1 MLQLPASTKL
11 MTRFF
16 FLNSQTPSIAPCS
29 SNSCQRWCRHRRA
42 MAEPGV
48 SPQATL
54 LPVTGRDA
62 DDEFE
67 FVCPF
72 VIIIKFINHEALSA
86 VSLDLALLWL
96 TMIAFFFLFE
106 HDLLPPHHHCHPC
119 SSASFVCVLKHFD
132 FLVLLAWLFCCDR
145 WQS

>member
-11 MTRFF
+11 MTRF

-96 TMIAFFFLFE
+96 TMIAFFFFCLSMIFFRLIITAI
-106 HDLLPPHHHCHPC
+106 HVHQHHLYVYSNILIVLLW
-119 SSASFVCVLKHFD
+119 SLAK
-132 FLVLLAWLFCCDR
+132 LAWLQND
-145 WQS
+145 